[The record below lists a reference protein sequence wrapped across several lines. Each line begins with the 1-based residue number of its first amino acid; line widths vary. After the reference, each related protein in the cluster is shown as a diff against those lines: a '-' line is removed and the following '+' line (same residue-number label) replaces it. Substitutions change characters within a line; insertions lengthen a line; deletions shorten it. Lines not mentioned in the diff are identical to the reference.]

1 MNYNINC
8 TLYIF
13 WQLTETDSSV
23 YSRCGARTPAD
34 WVRWRVRG
42 GKWYLGGPQRLTYVG
57 RDRHQQRQAG
67 GHLLFFHLLEF
78 STPGWNNRDH
88 SCEAPTKAG
97 WGSEAVKPGMRYL
110 YHNYSQLTN
119 FYEQEEINKRLSLPA
134 DLKLP
139 DNFITRQTASPTLE
153 GPITRYEYY
162 AFPQYSM
169 NTIHPPLIVICWP
182 RKNFRNT

>member
-1 MNYNINC
+1 MAS
-8 TLYIF
+8 
-13 WQLTETDSSV
+13 QRREV
-23 YSRCGARTPAD
+23 VPRRTPTSHLRRTRSPSTTAS
-34 WVRWRVRG
+34 RW
-42 GKWYLGGPQRLTYVG
+42 
-57 RDRHQQRQAG
+57 ASS
-67 GHLLFFHLLEF
+67 FFHLLEF

-153 GPITRYEYY
+153 GPITRYEKD
-162 AFPQYSM
+162 AFLQHSM
-169 NTIHPPLIVICWP
+169 NTIHPPLLVICWP
-182 RKNFRNT
+182 GKNAV